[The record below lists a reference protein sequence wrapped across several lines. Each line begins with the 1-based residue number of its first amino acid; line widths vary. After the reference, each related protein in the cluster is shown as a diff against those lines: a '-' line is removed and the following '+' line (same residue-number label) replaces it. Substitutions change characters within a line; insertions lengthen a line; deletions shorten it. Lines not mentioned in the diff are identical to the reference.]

1 MVSELAGEGAMPLQ
15 IPTLARRLL
24 KIAELRDRLRQQIRR
39 GSLLR
44 RGVTKLNVFYYFNRS
59 IRAVQSIN
67 QVLVNA
73 VFAVFDRDYG
83 SRSVECM
90 STTLVNQPS
99 VVDSACVG
107 RSPAIQNSAMQ
118 IEAEPVKEEP
128 ENPLASR
135 FTCADNDVLWLQFKE
150 MFIYTLLNQQIGGN
164 ATGVITTRISIANL
178 DSSYEAVLFHQGV
191 VQVDRNAVL
200 FHSAYYFQLLAQYL
214 KEKSLSFELVMSILE
229 HSDEIDSSAES
240 VTTSTYIG
248 QFGRPL
254 EHGDTLTMQLLT
266 DRRICP
272 LYEQS
277 KESG

>member
-1 MVSELAGEGAMPLQ
+1 
-15 IPTLARRLL
+15 
-24 KIAELRDRLRQQIRR
+24 
-39 GSLLR
+39 
-44 RGVTKLNVFYYFNRS
+44 
-59 IRAVQSIN
+59 
-67 QVLVNA
+67 
-73 VFAVFDRDYG
+73 
-83 SRSVECM
+83 M

-99 VVDSACVG
+99 VVDSTCIG
-107 RSPAIQNSAMQ
+107 RSPAIQNSAMVCRSQSVNLFFFACVNKSRQGEQPVLDSDFACVDCNRVLSEQQ

-164 ATGVITTRISIANL
+164 TTGVITTRISIANL

-214 KEKSLSFELVMSILE
+214 KEKSLSFEFVMSILE
-229 HSDEIDSSAES
+229 HSDEIDSSAKS

-266 DRRICP
+266 GRRICL